1 MIQQT
6 IIEGLWKVEKEEKDW
21 LWASG
26 IEVHLSEFPGF
37 SCYSLYIPEWGWRA
51 LQFWTANRNRWEKEG
66 EKEKRDRDIV
76 GETEEWRVGEREE
89 GSVCFPFRKGEAQ
102 LGLSSGPVCPQSIA
116 CRALLSQSVLH
127 LTPASSGGPT
137 WAIAALSAEL
147 GQANPCPAPNL

>member
-26 IEVHLSEFPGF
+26 IEVHLREFPGF
-37 SCYSLYIPEWGWRA
+37 SCYSLYIPEWG
-51 LQFWTANRNRWEKEG
+51 WTANRNRWEKEG
-66 EKEKRDRDIV
+66 EKEKRDRDS
-76 GETEEWRVGEREE
+76 GRDRGMRVGEREE
-89 GSVCFPFRKGEAQ
+89 GNVCFPFGKGEAQ

-116 CRALLSQSVLH
+116 FRALMSQSILH

-147 GQANPCPAPNL
+147 GQANPCPASNL